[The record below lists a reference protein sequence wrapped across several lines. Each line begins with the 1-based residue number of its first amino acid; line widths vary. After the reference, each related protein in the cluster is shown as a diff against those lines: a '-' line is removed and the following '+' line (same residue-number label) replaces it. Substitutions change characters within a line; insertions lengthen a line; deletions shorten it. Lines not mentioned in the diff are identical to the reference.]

1 MKALV
6 LAAGKG
12 IRMLPHTNDKPK
24 VLIEID
30 GKPFLYYILKNLEN
44 AGLKNIGIVVGY
56 KKEKIKDFVKEYN
69 FNVSL
74 IEQKKLFGT
83 GKAVLDAKQWIGE
96 DDFIVLMGDNLYS
109 VEDIKKMSVLDQ
121 DFMYIGAHK
130 SETPEKYGVLET
142 DKKDLIKI
150 HEKPE
155 NPKTNLI
162 NSGIYK
168 LTPEIFD
175 YLMKIQK
182 SPRGEYEITDAIS
195 HLANFKKVKV
205 YELKGYWLDM
215 SIKNDIEKINK
226 EVKKLGL

>member
-56 KKEKIKDFVKEYN
+56 KKEKIKDFVKKYN

-121 DFMYIGAHK
+121 DFM
-130 SETPEKYGVLET
+130 
-142 DKKDLIKI
+142 
-150 HEKPE
+150 
-155 NPKTNLI
+155 
-162 NSGIYK
+162 
-168 LTPEIFD
+168 
-175 YLMKIQK
+175 
-182 SPRGEYEITDAIS
+182 
-195 HLANFKKVKV
+195 
-205 YELKGYWLDM
+205 
-215 SIKNDIEKINK
+215 
-226 EVKKLGL
+226 